1 MTKEDATS
9 LGKDDKPSHAVVV
22 GLVVRVIVLLMSHSV
37 GRSACDAEELPAVVL
52 VLLDDSLCLGKRV
65 EFRVDA
71 NPIDAAGEIVCRL
84 LLFNQAGALCSG
96 HHHRSRHKGRRNS

>member
-37 GRSACDAEELPAVVL
+37 GCSACDAEELPAVVL

-65 EFRVDA
+65 EFRVEA
-71 NPIDAAGEIVCRL
+71 KPIDVSLIPKFDNFLPV
-84 LLFNQAGALCSG
+84 
-96 HHHRSRHKGRRNS
+96 